1 MKPIQ
6 FKNTITILA
15 TTHHKRLAMKKQ
27 LTTALAWMAIVLIS
41 SAGSAAGANMLYNGG
56 FEGPVENGQPK
67 GWKTTVNRNT
77 TAEISL
83 DSLEKHSGQQSLKVA
98 ITPPGG
104 RVIVYLEEAGAA
116 PITPRAIYEAS
127 CWIKTQN
134 LDYNRFHEAP
144 AFRLNFRPQR
154 ILPGKIV
161 DLINKLQGTSG
172 WVQIS
177 QKATA
182 PENSNRIHLDFVL
195 TSGTVWIDNAEVRR
209 VQ

>member
-1 MKPIQ
+1 
-6 FKNTITILA
+6 
-15 TTHHKRLAMKKQ
+15 MKKQ
-27 LTTALAWMAIVLIS
+27 LTVALAWMAIVLFS

-56 FEGPVENGQPK
+56 FEGPVESGQPK
-67 GWKTTVNRNT
+67 GWKTTINRNT

-83 DSLEKHSGQQSLKVA
+83 DSREKYSGQQSLKIA

-104 RVIVYLEEAGAA
+104 RVIVYLDKAGAA
-116 PITPRAIYEAS
+116 PITPGSTYEAS
-127 CWIKTQN
+127 CWIRTQN

-154 ILPGKIV
+154 IRPGKLV

-182 PENSNRIHLDFVL
+182 LENSSRIHLDFVL
-195 TSGTVWIDNAEVRR
+195 TSGTIWIDDVEVRR

>member
-1 MKPIQ
+1 
-6 FKNTITILA
+6 
-15 TTHHKRLAMKKQ
+15 MKKQ
-27 LTTALAWMAIVLIS
+27 LTTALAWMVIVLIS
-41 SAGSAAGANMLYNGG
+41 SAGGAAGANMLYNGG

-104 RVIVYLEEAGAA
+104 RVIVSLDDTGAA
-116 PITPRAIYEAS
+116 PVTQGQSYEAS
-127 CWIKTQN
+127 CWIKTRN

-144 AFRLNFRPQR
+144 AYRLNFRPQR
-154 ILPGKIV
+154 IRPGKMV
-161 DLINKLQGTSG
+161 DLINKLQGSSG

-182 PENSNRIHLDFVL
+182 PANSSRIHLDFVL
-195 TSGTVWIDNAEVRR
+195 TSGTVWIDDVSVQRAE
-209 VQ
+209 